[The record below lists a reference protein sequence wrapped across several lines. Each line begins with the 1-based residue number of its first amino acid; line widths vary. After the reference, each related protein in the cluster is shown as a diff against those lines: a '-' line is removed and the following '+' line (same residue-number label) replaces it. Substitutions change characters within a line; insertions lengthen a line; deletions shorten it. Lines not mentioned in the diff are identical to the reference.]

1 MDTVEVLI
9 ITPCVGG
16 VDLGG
21 MGERRKQ
28 CASATTTHRLDLSQ
42 ESVERG
48 RKTRGE
54 EGEMCRD
61 AVKERRGA
69 LASLFTSITGEA
81 AQRLCRG
88 RQRLPPDTKQ
98 VGVSTGSAP

>member
-1 MDTVEVLI
+1 MDRVEVLI

-21 MGERRKQ
+21 TGERRKQ

-54 EGEMCRD
+54 EGEMCC
-61 AVKERRGA
+61 E
-69 LASLFTSITGEA
+69 GEE
-81 AQRLCRG
+81 G
-88 RQRLPPDTKQ
+88 GF
-98 VGVSTGSAP
+98 GVTLYLHHR

>member
-21 MGERRKQ
+21 TGERRKQ
-28 CASATTTHRLDLSQ
+28 CASAATTTHCLDLSQ
-42 ESVERG
+42 ESMERG
-48 RKTRGE
+48 KRRGE

-61 AVKERRGA
+61 AAPGGGNT
-69 LASLFTSITGEA
+69 LASLFTPITGEA
-81 AQRLCRG
+81 AQRLGRG
-88 RQRLPPDTKQ
+88 RQLVR
-98 VGVSTGSAP
+98 VSTRSAP

>member
-1 MDTVEVLI
+1 MDPVEVLI

-21 MGERRKQ
+21 TGERRKQ

-42 ESVERG
+42 ESMGRG

-54 EGEMCRD
+54 EGEMFRD
-61 AVKERRGA
+61 SARGGGCW
-69 LASLFTSITGEA
+69 LFTSITGEA
-81 AQRLCRG
+81 AQRLGRG
-88 RQRLPPDTKQ
+88 RQLLPPGTKQ
-98 VGVSTGSAP
+98 VRVSTRSAP